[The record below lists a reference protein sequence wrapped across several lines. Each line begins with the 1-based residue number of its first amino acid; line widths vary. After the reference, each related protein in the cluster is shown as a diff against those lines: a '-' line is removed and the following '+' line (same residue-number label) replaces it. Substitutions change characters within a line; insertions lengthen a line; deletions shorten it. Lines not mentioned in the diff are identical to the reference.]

1 METVELTQDNISEYT
16 GFFGE
21 DMAENIGRIYYCGLA
36 VNDGEDTKAGLI
48 WEYRNLDIKDESEGH
63 IVFFRTMDAE
73 AADIIFTEYHKMA
86 AQNGVRKTT
95 FVIPIKDSK
104 LEKEVLKKEGF
115 TVRLTESDQII
126 VQLSELSAMP
136 LMEKRK
142 IPEGIKPLEEIT
154 VRKFRNGID
163 RSVRSGHKGVCEDL
177 EALTLGWFNQEV
189 SCCYEKDDKVKAM
202 LLFHKLP
209 SEIISI
215 QLMVCMDQDFGRILP
230 GLMRKFVITCE
241 ELYPPDTRILLNR
254 HDEAS
259 FALSEKLLPRG
270 FGIPVYAGSREEKDR

>member
-1 METVELTQDNISEYT
+1 
-16 GFFGE
+16 
-21 DMAENIGRIYYCGLA
+21 MAENIGRIYYCGLA

-48 WEYRNLDIKDESEGH
+48 WEYRNLDREAENEACIL
-63 IVFFRTMDAE
+63 FFKATDTE
-73 AADIIFTEYHKMA
+73 AAGIIFARYREMA
-86 AQNGVRKTT
+86 AQKGIRRTS

-126 VQLSELSAMP
+126 VKLSELSAMP
-136 LMEKRK
+136 LMEKRT
-142 IPEGIKPLEEIT
+142 IPEGIKPIGEIT
-154 VRKFRNGID
+154 VRKFRQGID
-163 RSVRSGHKGVCEDL
+163 HSVSLGHRGVCEDL

-209 SEIISI
+209 SGIISV
-215 QLMVCMDQDFGRILP
+215 QLMVCMDQDSGRILP
-230 GLMRKFVITCE
+230 GLMRKFIITCE
-241 ELYPPDTRILLNR
+241 EIYPPDTMILLNR

-270 FGIPVYAGSREEKDR
+270 FGIPVYSGSREE